1 MANLLLKEAASHAP
15 VTGADYENLMSP
27 ALRTSSTTKRPDLE
41 AGGEGKQPQ
50 GASFWILLAVSMPRM
65 AVNMAWAAQ
74 WAALSP
80 YLSTMLPNYAVQLTS
95 VIGPIVGI
103 IFGPIV
109 GVLSDRSTSRY
120 GRRRPILVV
129 MGILSVICWIA
140 MSYTSE
146 IGEALGDV
154 GNGASGEETDRTW
167 TAVFTIIFYLWM
179 DITVTCSQTPTMLMV
194 ADFAGDRQT
203 LGAALGLGWATMG
216 AIIPAVYI
224 QIWGAAYLTLHYF
237 MGMLCVVMVICVTV
251 AVVFGK
257 ETPLVET
264 DQVSACQSIL
274 DAFKTI
280 YKGIQTMPPMLTVYA
295 AIMFFVLYGYSAYNG
310 NKGQFFGLEVYGGT
324 ATNADSCNP
333 CTAEQIAY
341 NKGVSKAS
349 GLGDL
354 LFNIVGYA
362 FSWGLPFLVRQFG
375 ARWVLS
381 CSLLAQALLMAMAF
395 CSSLGF
401 DLFVV
406 AILSVAQ
413 GAAFALMVPT
423 IIHVF
428 GGRSDVDIG
437 MYVGV
442 LNSANCFGQLLNYAI
457 GSAVVQTSLGYK
469 LPVFLGGAMSFLGFL
484 VAAFLFKIKMH
495 SM

>member
-1 MANLLLKEAASHAP
+1 MANLLIKEAASHAP
-15 VTGADYENLMSP
+15 VAGADYENLMSP
-27 ALRTSSTTKRPDLE
+27 VLRSSSTTKRPDLE
-41 AGGEGKQPQ
+41 AGGEGRQPQ

-140 MSYTSE
+140 MSYTNE

-154 GNGASGEETDRTW
+154 GSGAAGEETDRTW
-167 TAVFTIIFYLWM
+167 TAVFTVIFYLSM

-237 MGMLCVVMVICVTV
+237 MGMLCVVMVICVAV
-251 AVVFGK
+251 AVIFGK

-280 YKGIQTMPPMLTVYA
+280 YKGIQTMPPMFTVYA
-295 AIMFFVLYGYSAYNG
+295 AIMS
-310 NKGQFFGLEVYGGT
+310 
-324 ATNADSCNP
+324 SSS
-333 CTAEQIAY
+333 EQIAY

-354 LFNIVGYA
+354 LFNIVGYV
-362 FSWGLPFLVRQFG
+362 FSWALPFLVRQFG

-381 CSLLAQALLMAMAF
+381 WSMLAQALLMAMAF
-395 CSSLGF
+395 CSNLSV

-423 IIHVF
+423 IFHVF